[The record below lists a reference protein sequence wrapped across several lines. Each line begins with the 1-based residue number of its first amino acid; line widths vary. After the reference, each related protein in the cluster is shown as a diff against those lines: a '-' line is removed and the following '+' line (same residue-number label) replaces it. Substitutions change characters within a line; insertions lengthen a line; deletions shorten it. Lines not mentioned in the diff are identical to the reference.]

1 MQQDRGCMPGSVQ
14 QGKQQRQQG
23 DSCDQDQAHTAPAD
37 VKDNEHKSELNQLLV
52 EKNRTEQVL
61 LTSKSRG
68 DGDDQ
73 SEVQAIPDDVHH
85 QHIGEGDVPNQL
97 RSEEDVPHK
106 LKSEEDVPHQL
117 RSKDDVPHKQS
128 GQSLSNTS
136 REIISGPSAV
146 FYPLPS
152 MLSLT
157 ELLPERVQLSQKMVL
172 SSELLPVSITQVSA
186 FSNAQKIIPG
196 TFRIHD
202 AALKLFSTN
211 LWRSSNLGAKVS
223 RATNFSVVYNND
235 HSQPAHGDGI
245 EQAPAQL

>member
-1 MQQDRGCMPGSVQ
+1 MY
-14 QGKQQRQQG
+14 
-23 DSCDQDQAHTAPAD
+23 
-37 VKDNEHKSELNQLLV
+37 
-52 EKNRTEQVL
+52 
-61 LTSKSRG
+61 
-68 DGDDQ
+68 
-73 SEVQAIPDDVHH
+73 
-85 QHIGEGDVPNQL
+85 
-97 RSEEDVPHK
+97 PHK

-157 ELLPERVQLSQKMVL
+157 ELLPERVQLSQIMML

-186 FSNAQKIIPG
+186 FSNARVLTQKIIPG
-196 TFRIHD
+196 TIRIHD

-235 HSQPAHGDGI
+235 HTQPAHGDGI
-245 EQAPAQL
+245 EQAPAQLRVQAGPQGSHHQDGLYIDEKTCQPPVITNQSEVEAKPGEVPHQHKDGGDVSHQHVGEDDVPNQHMGEGI